1 LTLEIREARDN
12 DAEAIVELIADLGH
26 SMTVEDV
33 RDRIQTLPRPGYPQL
48 VATIDKRVVGLCG
61 THIMMV
67 IYRPRPVGR
76 ITILEVARDRRGR
89 GIGRALVA
97 EAEKRLRAAGCGM
110 IEVTSN
116 QRLVEA
122 HGFYLHLGFD
132 HTSKRFAK
140 QLD

>member
-26 SMTVEDV
+26 SMTTADV
-33 RDRIQTLPRPGYPQL
+33 RERIDALPQSGFPQL
-48 VATIDKRVVGLCG
+48 VATTDDRVVGLCG
-61 THIMMV
+61 THIMTV

-76 ITILEVARDRRGR
+76 ITILEVAREHRARGV
-89 GIGRALVA
+89 GRALVA

-116 QRLVEA
+116 ERLVEA